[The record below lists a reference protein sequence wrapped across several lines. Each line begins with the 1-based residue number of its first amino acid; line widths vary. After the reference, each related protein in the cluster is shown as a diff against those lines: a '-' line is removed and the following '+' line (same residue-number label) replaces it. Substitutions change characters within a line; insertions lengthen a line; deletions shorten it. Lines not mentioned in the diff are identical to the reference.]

1 MPTGVEHVEAA
12 LECIQSA
19 SEATG
24 KLADTGEGWSTQAVA
39 RLEATGA
46 LLRETVD
53 RFYLKTKVGVPF
65 ARRCEEAA
73 RALQALLAELI
84 ARPAPDAQERLD
96 AALETLEKAAKTLDE
111 RSQMKG
117 MAIT

>member
-19 SEATG
+19 SEAAG
-24 KLADTGEGWSTQAVA
+24 KLADAREGWSTQAVA

-46 LLRETVD
+46 LLRGTVD

-73 RALQALLAELI
+73 QALLAELM
-84 ARPAPDAQERLD
+84 AQPAKDAQERLD